1 MPRFISQ
8 HKKNNDLLYWK
19 MELVQAERGQKQIHK
34 NPTENSYVI
43 EREIKCH
50 SYQEDRTYSFEAQ
63 KN

>member
-1 MPRFISQ
+1 
-8 HKKNNDLLYWK
+8 